1 MPDPFHSIRRLIQ
14 KPADAVRWASV
25 LEVTA
30 PKVGNVYP
38 GRPFKDLTFFDFV
51 VAADI
56 AAKHFNSESK
66 RMSKR
71 IYKAVEE
78 TNGLTQT
85 NVNLGILLLLGPLV
99 AADELM
105 TRLERKQRNAKDWLS
120 AINIVLESLDGQDG
134 QNIFR
139 AIQIAGAGG
148 LGEVDSMDIAAVY
161 GEVDVLEAMR
171 LSMDRDRVAKQY
183 ATEFVDLF
191 EEVLPIVWHSINQ
204 SGDLLNGIA
213 MAHLQLLRDQTDSLI
228 ARKNGIE
235 AAFAV
240 RLRAAEVDAEDAA
253 SIQNFDDYLRDPSHR
268 LNPGTT
274 ADLIAASLY
283 ILLRTP
289 NL

>member
-1 MPDPFHSIRRLIQ
+1 MADPLHSFRRLIQ

-30 PKVGNVYP
+30 PKAGNVYP

-66 RMSKR
+66 RISKR
-71 IYKAVEE
+71 IYRAVEE
-78 TNGLTQT
+78 THGLTKT

-105 TRLERKQRNAKDWLS
+105 IRLGRSQRNAKDWLS
-120 AINIVLESLDGQDG
+120 AINVVLESLDGQDG

-139 AIQIAGAGG
+139 AIQTAGAGG
-148 LGEVDSMDIAAVY
+148 LGEVESMDVAAIY
-161 GEVDVLEAMR
+161 GEVDILEAMR
-171 LSMDRDRVAKQY
+171 LSMDRDRIAKQY

-191 EEVLPIVWHSINQ
+191 EEVLPLVWHSINQ
-204 SGDLLNGIA
+204 AGDLLEGIA

-235 AAFAV
+235 AAYAV
-240 RLRAAEVDAEDAA
+240 RHRAAEVDAEDPN
-253 SIQNFDDYLRDPSHR
+253 SIQKFDDYLRDPSHR